1 MPNDKPKPEPKPS
14 VPRPVKATPENF
26 GMLLAAV
33 MTIKETLGKQS
44 GTAETEVINQ
54 EKQHVA
60 AMETIAILS
69 KTNALV
75 KYGSYLLATMA
86 GGPGFFFLGG
96 QPPGGGVYRAEA
108 LKIGVLG

>member
-1 MPNDKPKPEPKPS
+1 MPNDKPKPKPEPKPS
-14 VPRPVKATPENF
+14 VPRPVRATPQNF
-26 GMLLAAV
+26 GMLFAAV

-54 EKQHVA
+54 EKQHTA

-75 KYGSYLLATMA
+75 RYGSYLMVALAASMVYLLLEIHRLEVLIA
-86 GGPGFFFLGG
+86 GL
-96 QPPGGGVYRAEA
+96 RR
-108 LKIGVLG
+108 